1 MALLCG
7 GGYAEYVAVPEELLL
22 PVPLGLTLCQAAA
35 VPEAWL
41 TAYQLLHLVGNGYAT
56 MLTHP
61 LGRRERLEQPAGDLW
76 GHTRARPRTRTLRH
90 ARAHTDTQ
98 TQPPPCTRTRTGEC
112 NYTPCTHTH
121 PQTMHMHAHTHTQ
134 SMYTRTHHAH
144 ARAHANAHTPHH
156 AHTAHARTMHMHT
169 HVNACPRHAQ
179 IAELNKSI

>member
-1 MALLCG
+1 MGPGVRGPWVPEERVMALLCG

-61 LGRRERLEQPAGDLW
+61 LGRRERLEQPTGDLW

-90 ARAHTDTQ
+90 ARAQYRHTDAAATMH
-98 TQPPPCTRTRTGEC
+98 
-112 NYTPCTHTH
+112 THTH
-121 PQTMHMHAHTHTQ
+121 
-134 SMYTRTHHAH
+134 R
-144 ARAHANAHTPHH
+144 
-156 AHTAHARTMHMHT
+156 
-169 HVNACPRHAQ
+169 
-179 IAELNKSI
+179 